1 MSLKSTSILFLII
14 FIQSCAPI
22 TKNTIQLSKALGED
36 IRSVHVIHRNSIRQ
50 FYKKI
55 NDGCAEFIDLVYIP
69 YLLNQHAKNQKVEN
83 KLYSEEHYKEHSISL
98 NKKASDKREELLVL
112 IRNQET
118 EYLNSISQFYE
129 QLILTN
135 SLVTTQLEISR
146 KPLASQKQVR
156 SFKKS
161 NFSEKRKL
169 DILSKTSLKV
179 NELIMSGKKIEIN
192 SEDAGEKIEEKINQI
207 KKLIRENY

>member
-14 FIQSCAPI
+14 LIQSCAPI

-55 NDGCAEFIDLVYIP
+55 NDGCAEFIDFVYIP
-69 YLLNQHAKNQKVEN
+69 YLLNQHAKNQEVEN
-83 KLYSEEHYKEHSISL
+83 KLYSEEHYKEHSIGL

-161 NFSEKRKL
+161 NFSEKKL

-179 NELIMSGKKIEIN
+179 NELIMSGKKIDIN

>member
-1 MSLKSTSILFLII
+1 M
-14 FIQSCAPI
+14 
-22 TKNTIQLSKALGED
+22 
-36 IRSVHVIHRNSIRQ
+36 
-50 FYKKI
+50 
-55 NDGCAEFIDLVYIP
+55 
-69 YLLNQHAKNQKVEN
+69 
-83 KLYSEEHYKEHSISL
+83 YSEEHYKEHSIGL

-161 NFSEKRKL
+161 NFSEK
-169 DILSKTSLKV
+169 KT
-179 NELIMSGKKIEIN
+179 
-192 SEDAGEKIEEKINQI
+192 
-207 KKLIRENY
+207 